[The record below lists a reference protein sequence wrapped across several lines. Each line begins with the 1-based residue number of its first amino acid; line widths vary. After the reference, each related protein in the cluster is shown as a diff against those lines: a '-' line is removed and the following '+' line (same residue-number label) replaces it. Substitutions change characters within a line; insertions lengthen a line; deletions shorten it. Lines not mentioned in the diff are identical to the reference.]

1 MAQTPR
7 RTCPNCGS
15 PIAAGQRF
23 CTNCGAVLEAPP
35 PSQYGGMQQQNY
47 PPAQQPPPY
56 AQQQPPPYAQPQQ
69 QLPPYMQQPQQK
81 QSPIAEALGALGL
94 LFLLRRFGRGYT
106 RGYVPR
112 RQSSGCCGC
121 LVLLVI
127 LLLFIGLPG
136 YFAFRSKIPALQN
149 IINSSSNG
157 NTGSLTTQPPITTV
171 QLNETVPYSGVDF
184 TVVNAQQ
191 SKAFL
196 DDDASGTNGMLRLN
210 IKESNTT
217 SSGAAYAYADAAR
230 LILPDKSTVA
240 PTNEAQPS
248 GPDAGTT
255 RPNWLDFPVPASDQV
270 SQLTLQLGT
279 DTQAQENIPL
289 TGKADLSQY
298 QPKTAHPNVT
308 TQYAGLN
315 WTVTSV
321 EVALSLKGKQA
332 DKGTRYVTMTLKV
345 DNPSGH
351 DFNAYWGDYF
361 RLQSGSTTSAPDV
374 GSTNFPLS
382 FAAGSSGTTGN
393 VIFVMP
399 EGSAAYTLILLGKP
413 SAYPPV
419 SQATA
424 NFRVA

>member
-1 MAQTPR
+1 MAQTPGR
-7 RTCPNCGS
+7 SCPNCGG

-23 CTNCGAVLEAPP
+23 CTNCGTVLEAPP

-56 AQQQPPPYAQPQQ
+56 VQQPPPYAQPQQ

-81 QSPIAEALGALGL
+81 QSPIAEAFGALGL

-127 LLLFIGLPG
+127 LLVVLGLPG
-136 YFAFRSKIPALQN
+136 YFAFRSRIPALQN
-149 IINSSSNG
+149 TINSISSG
-157 NTGSLTTQPPITTV
+157 NTGGPLATQPPITTV
-171 QLNETVPYSGVDF
+171 QINETVPYSGVEF
-184 TVVNAQQ
+184 TVVDAQQ

-196 DDDASGTNGMLRLN
+196 DDNSTGTNGMLRLN

-217 SSGAAYAYADAAR
+217 SSGANYVYGDAAR

-240 PTNEAQPS
+240 PANEKQFS

-255 RPNWLDFPVPASDQV
+255 RTNWLDFQVPTSDQI

-279 DTQAQENIPL
+279 DTQAQEDIPL
-289 TGKADLSQY
+289 TGNANLSQY
-298 QPKTAHPNVT
+298 QPKTAHPNIT

-321 EVALSLKGKQA
+321 EVALSLNGRQA
-332 DKGTRYVTMTLKV
+332 DKGTRYVTMTFKV
-345 DNPSGH
+345 DNPTAH
-351 DFNAYWGDYF
+351 DFSAYWGDYF
-361 RLQSGSTTSAPDV
+361 RLQSGGTTSAPD
-374 GSTNFPLS
+374 GSTNFPIG
-382 FAAGSSGTTGN
+382 FPAGSSGTTGN
-393 VIFVMP
+393 VTFVMP
-399 EGSAAYTLILLGKP
+399 QGSTAYTLILLGKP
-413 SAYPPV
+413 SAYPPI
-419 SQATA
+419 SQSTT
-424 NFRVA
+424 NFQVA

>member
-1 MAQTPR
+1 MAQTPGQS
-7 RTCPNCGS
+7 CPNCGS

-35 PSQYGGMQQQNY
+35 PSQYGGMQQQSY

-56 AQQQPPPYAQPQQ
+56 AQQQPPPYAQQQ
-69 QLPPYMQQPQQK
+69 QPPPYMQQPQQK
-81 QSPIAEALGALGL
+81 QSPIAEAFGALGL
-94 LFLLRRFGRGYT
+94 LFLLRRFGRGYV

-121 LVLLVI
+121 LILLVI
-127 LLLFIGLPG
+127 LLLVIGLPG
-136 YFAFRSKIPALQN
+136 YFAFKSKVPVLQT
-149 IINSSSNG
+149 IVNSSSSG
-157 NTGSLTTQPPITTV
+157 PLATQPPITTV

-184 TVVNAQQ
+184 TVVSAEQ

-217 SSGAAYAYADAAR
+217 SSGANYVYGDAVR

-240 PTNEAQPS
+240 PTNERQSSA
-248 GPDAGTT
+248 PDAGTT
-255 RPNWLDFPVPASDQV
+255 RTNWLDFPVSTSDQV

-279 DTQAQENIPL
+279 DTQAQEDIPL
-289 TGKADLSQY
+289 TGNANLSQY

-308 TQYAGLN
+308 LQYAGLN

-321 EVALSLKGKQA
+321 VVTLSLNGRQA
-332 DKGTRYVTMTLKV
+332 DKGTRYVTTTLKV
-345 DNPSGH
+345 DNPTGH

-361 RLQSGSTTSAPDV
+361 RLQSGGTTSAPD
-374 GSTNFPLS
+374 GNTKFPLG
-382 FAAGSSGTTGN
+382 FPAGSSGTTGN

-399 EGSAAYTLILLGKP
+399 ESSTAYTLILLGKP
-413 SAYPPV
+413 NAYPPV
-419 SQATA
+419 SQSTA
-424 NFRVA
+424 NFQVA